1 MALVH
6 ILKRFKFQRSAETEV
21 SVLNLNLQLY
31 NSWVLF
37 LNFYSLLN
45 GWKLISV
52 FKKVVEFKPVTG
64 VGS

>member
-31 NSWVLF
+31 DSWVLF

-45 GWKLISV
+45 GCKLISF
-52 FKKVVEFKPVTG
+52 FKKAVEFKPVTG